1 MMGARPGR
9 RGMGR
14 SELGAGSQ
22 VPPMRRERRD
32 RGEGVA
38 GAAMGTRCAC
48 EADESML
55 RSHPDA
61 RCGRRSF
68 DGGVR
73 V

>member
-1 MMGARPGR
+1 LVHGLGAEGW
-9 RGMGR
+9 GV
-14 SELGAGSQ
+14 GAGSR
-22 VPPMRRERRD
+22 VLPMRRERRD
-32 RGEGVA
+32 QGEGAA

-55 RSHPDA
+55 RSRPNA
-61 RCGRRSF
+61 RSGGRSF